1 MRGAT
6 IAALLVALVLLLGRG
21 LPAPAGA
28 QWDPGDE
35 WEGLP
40 EGEGR
45 EELFYNCIACHSTA
59 IIQQQ
64 RLDRRTWN
72 EVLVWMVDDMGM
84 PEMPEE
90 EHELVLDYL
99 VEHFGR
105 DAAR

>member
-84 PEMPEE
+84 PQMPEE

>member
-1 MRGAT
+1 MRRVATAAT
-6 IAALLVALVLLLGRG
+6 ILAVVLLLGRG
-21 LPAPAGA
+21 LMAPAGA
-28 QWDPGDE
+28 QWDPSDE

-45 EELFYNCIACHSTA
+45 EEVFYNCIACHSSA
-59 IIQQQ
+59 IVQQQ
-64 RLDRRTWN
+64 RLDRRTWD

-84 PEMPEE
+84 PEMPED

-105 DAAR
+105 DVPR